1 MAATQTKCVR
11 HPAPAT
17 PSDIQT
23 HKSGQHFAF
32 VEMNTALHDMKLQTT
47 LALNAFCI
55 LFGKYG
61 WNLVILVF
69 VCFPEVRVRLDFNI
83 F

>member
-1 MAATQTKCVR
+1 
-11 HPAPAT
+11 
-17 PSDIQT
+17 
-23 HKSGQHFAF
+23 
-32 VEMNTALHDMKLQTT
+32 MNTALHDMKLQTT

>member
-1 MAATQTKCVR
+1 MAGTQTKCVR

-17 PSDIQT
+17 PSDVL
-23 HKSGQHFAF
+23 APA
-32 VEMNTALHDMKLQTT
+32 EMNTALHDMKLQTT

-55 LFGKYG
+55 LFGKDG

-69 VCFPEVRVRLDFNI
+69 VCFPQVLDFNI